1 MENEQIAFL
10 EKAKMALQQNLR
22 WGGMLVTI
30 GYVFIGL
37 MALMGLASAFVISQT
52 SGIAALVVLLVYC
65 MLLMMYF
72 YPLRKLNGFLQ
83 GCRDAL
89 ETANERYLVEGLS
102 NLAAAMRLFVI
113 YTLVGIGV
121 YVLRIFVAICL
132 GTYSNMLAA

>member
-1 MENEQIAFL
+1 
-10 EKAKMALQQNLR
+10 
-22 WGGMLVTI
+22 
-30 GYVFIGL
+30 
-37 MALMGLASAFVISQT
+37 MGLASAFVISQT

-121 YVLRIFVAICL
+121 YVLLIFVAIFL

>member
-121 YVLRIFVAICL
+121 YVLLIFVAIFL

>member
-1 MENEQIAFL
+1 MENEQVAFL

-52 SGIAALVVLLVYC
+52 SGIAALVVLLVYG

-89 ETANERYLVEGLS
+89 ETANERYLLEGLS

-121 YVLRIFVAICL
+121 YVLLIFVAIFM
-132 GTYSNMLAA
+132 GAYSNLLAA